1 MPVQVDGTQ
10 KDQLC
15 QLLHHLNEMIIL
27 REHMNRDAQLLA
39 PGPTGVEGGFV
50 RKFWLLLDWIS
61 VGGGTKPKRER
72 GFTPVMSVTRLSSLC
87 QRLASN
93 KFCNTV
99 HSVKNH

>member
-61 VGGGTKPKRER
+61 VGGGDKAQERER
-72 GFTPVMSVTRLSSLC
+72 VHPCNVCDKAFKSLPTPRQQQIL
-87 QRLASN
+87 
-93 KFCNTV
+93 
-99 HSVKNH
+99 